1 MSSKQLVEV
10 MNILPNNNVVRY
22 RRWRHARDVL
32 AVLVE
37 RDLKILYKRSSLGF
51 GWALVT
57 PLVQLLIFSFVF
69 HRVLDI
75 KIENYPSFVFIGVL
89 VFGWFQSSIAQS
101 AGMITGN
108 RALVTQPGFPLTLLP
123 HVMVGVRFFHFAIAF
138 PILLV
143 LLWSGGIRPGWSWL
157 SLPVLAGIQYLLIV
171 GLSYPLASINV
182 IYRDTQHIVGV
193 ALQMMIFITPV
204 FYSLEKVMPEHARW
218 FYLNPMVGLLQ
229 SWRSVL
235 LNNAWP
241 DPWMLGGLFTLGVV
255 LLVFGRRL
263 FVRQSHLF
271 AEEL

>member
-1 MSSKQLVEV
+1 
-10 MNILPNNNVVRY
+10 MNSQHENNVTRY
-22 RRWRHARDVL
+22 RSWWHARDLL

-69 HRVLDI
+69 HRVLAID
-75 KIENYPSFVFIGVL
+75 IENYPAFVFIGVL
-89 VFGWFQSSIAQS
+89 VFSWFQTSLGQSS
-101 AGMITGN
+101 GMITGS

-123 HVMVGVRFFHFAIAF
+123 HVMVGVRFFHFIIAL
-138 PILLV
+138 PILFA
-143 LLWSGGIRPGWSWL
+143 LLWSGGIRPGWSWI
-157 SLPVLAGIQYLLIV
+157 SLPVLAGVQYLLIV
-171 GLSYPLASINV
+171 GISYPLASINV

-193 ALQMMIFITPV
+193 ALQMMIFVTPV

-229 SWRSVL
+229 SWRRVL
-235 LNNAWP
+235 LDDHWP
-241 DPWMLGGLFTLGVV
+241 DPWMLGGLLTLGIV

>member
-1 MSSKQLVEV
+1 
-10 MNILPNNNVVRY
+10 MNIATSFKASERH
-22 RRWRHARDVL
+22 RWRHARDLL

-57 PLVQLLIFSFVF
+57 PLVQLLIFSMVF
-69 HRVLDI
+69 HQVLAI
-75 KIENYPSFVFIGVL
+75 KIENYSSFVFIGVL
-89 VFGWFQSSIAQS
+89 VFGWFQTSLGQS
-101 AGMITGN
+101 VGMITGN

-123 HVMVGVRFFHFAIAF
+123 HVMVAVRFFHFAIALPVLF
-138 PILLV
+138 A
-143 LLWSGGIRPGWSWL
+143 LLWSGGIRPGWCWF
-157 SLPVLAGIQYLLIV
+157 SLPVLAGVQYLLIV

-182 IYRDTQHIVGV
+182 VYRDTQHIVGV
-193 ALQMMIFITPV
+193 ALQMMMFVTPV
-204 FYSLEKVMPEHARW
+204 FYSLEKVMPEYAHW

-235 LNNAWP
+235 LNNTWP
-241 DPWMLGGLFTLGVV
+241 DPWMLGSLLALGIV
-255 LLVFGRRL
+255 LLVLGRKL

>member
-1 MSSKQLVEV
+1 MSIAINLNAGE
-10 MNILPNNNVVRY
+10 R
-22 RRWRHARDVL
+22 RRWQHARDL
-32 AVLVE
+32 LTVLVE

-57 PLVQLLIFSFVF
+57 PLVQLLIFSFIF
-69 HRVLDI
+69 HRVLAIEI
-75 KIENYPSFVFIGVL
+75 KNYASFVFIGVL
-89 VFGWFQSSIAQS
+89 VFGWFQTSLGQSSA
-101 AGMITGN
+101 MITGN

-123 HVMVGVRFFHFAIAF
+123 HVMVAVRFFHFAIAM
-138 PILLV
+138 PILFA

-157 SLPVLAGIQYLLIV
+157 SLPVLVGVQYLLIV

-193 ALQMMIFITPV
+193 ALQMMMFVTPV
-204 FYSLEKVMPEHARW
+204 FYSLEKVMPEQARW
-218 FYLNPMVGLLQ
+218 FYLNPMVGLLE

-235 LNNAWP
+235 LNNTWP
-241 DPWMLGGLFTLGVV
+241 DPRMIGALLTLGIV
-255 LLVFGRRL
+255 LLVLGRKL

>member
-1 MSSKQLVEV
+1 MD
-10 MNILPNNNVVRY
+10 IAPNKNVVTH
-22 RRWRHARDVL
+22 RRWQHARDLVI
-32 AVLVE
+32 VLVE

-69 HRVLDI
+69 HRVLAI

-89 VFGWFQSSIAQS
+89 VYGWFQSALGQS
-101 AGMITGN
+101 SGMITGS

-123 HVMVGVRFFHFAIAF
+123 HVMVGVRFFHFAVAL
-138 PILLV
+138 PILFV
-143 LLWSGGIRPGWSWL
+143 LLWSAGVRPGWSWL
-157 SLPVLAGIQYLLIV
+157 SLPVLVGVQYLLIV
-171 GLSYPLASINV
+171 ALSYPLASINV

-204 FYSLEKVMPEHARW
+204 FYSLENVMPEHARW

-235 LNNAWP
+235 LDDRWP
-241 DPWMLGGLFTLGVV
+241 DPLILGGLLTLGFV
-255 LLVFGRRL
+255 LLVLGRNL
-263 FVRQSHLF
+263 FMRQSYLF